1 MDKRHCGI
9 DDSVSTHTIGRGED
23 LLGGDVG
30 EEGVTVGGLALTA
43 GPLMPLRHTNYQV
56 GSIRSGIAQAVETIF
71 VQKAQVLFKRRI
83 VKLPVT
89 LRILAVSTGGMQ
101 DRNP

>member
-1 MDKRHCGI
+1 M
-9 DDSVSTHTIGRGED
+9 
-23 LLGGDVG
+23 
-30 EEGVTVGGLALTA
+30 TVGGLALTA

-101 DRNP
+101 NRNP